1 MASRREKKGR
11 GRSVAETIV
20 HTTDFYNNNN
30 NNNNW
35 SRSKVTHDDDRG
47 RRSSYNIALLRNATG
62 LVGRA

>member
-1 MASRREKKGR
+1 MAIRREKKGR
-11 GRSVAETIV
+11 CLSVAETIV
-20 HTTDFYNNNN
+20 HTTDCY

-35 SRSKVTHDDDRG
+35 SRAKVTHDDDRARRR